1 MEVNKENVA
10 VLSFDEYERLKGI
23 EKSFKA
29 ELDKKE
35 EEYNDKFANE
45 VNELINKGKVKVI
58 NLKTTTNS
66 IIDQSF
72 VASSSDAVIQR
83 VLEMM
88 GITNIWI
95 GDEGTVLSLRVN
107 KIRWFKSDFMS
118 ERYNQTLQNQYDS
131 LVSKNRELENKV
143 YELRTILRN
152 ETPELEETPEETETS
167 KPTNVISR
175 LLNKLSM

>member
-1 MEVNKENVA
+1 MEVNKENVV
-10 VLSFDEYERLKGI
+10 VLSFNEYERLKGI

-45 VNELINKGKVKVI
+45 VNELINKGKAKVI

-88 GITNIWI
+88 GITNVWASHN
-95 GDEGTVLSLRVN
+95 GTALSLRIN
-107 KIRWFKSDFMS
+107 KIRWFKSDVSTEQF
-118 ERYNQTLQNQYDS
+118 NQKLAKECHALMVEKEE
-131 LVSKNRELENKV
+131 LVMKTIHLREALMKEV
-143 YELRTILRN
+143 
-152 ETPELEETPEETETS
+152 PEL
-167 KPTNVISR
+167 K
-175 LLNKLSM
+175 

>member
-1 MEVNKENVA
+1 MKIDKENVV
-10 VLSFDEYERLKGI
+10 VLSLDEYERFKNIEQKYKDSKSKFQKECDDRI
-23 EKSFKA
+23 EK
-29 ELDKKE
+29 EI
-35 EEYNDKFANE
+35 
-45 VNELINKGKVKVI
+45 NELINEGKVKVI